1 MEIYYLIVGIALCGI
16 LVSIWNNRQ
25 KNKQMQE
32 NVDESHPSASAS
44 LSDHDESSNQAR
56 TRDLFLETLIKLG
69 CQYEL
74 ADGDNERI
82 DFFYQG
88 ECFSAYASNYKL
100 YVSLWDTYWKQVEL
114 QDIDEVCCLRK
125 AINTSNINARVTT
138 IYTIDEANSKMIV
151 HSKSTIPFLSS
162 MPVIENYLRTE
173 LNVFFRAHHII
184 EMEMLRQRENMT
196 GN

>member
-25 KNKQMQE
+25 ENKQMQE

-44 LSDHDESSNQAR
+44 LSDHDESGNQAR
-56 TRDLFLETLIKLG
+56 TRDFFLDTLIKLG

-74 ADGDNERI
+74 ADGDDKRI
-82 DFFYQG
+82 DFFYHG
-88 ECFSAYASNYKL
+88 ECFSAYASNDKL

-173 LNVFFRAHHII
+173 LNVFFRTHHII
-184 EMEMLRQRENMT
+184 EVAMLRQRENMT
-196 GN
+196 GD

>member
-25 KNKQMQE
+25 ENKQMQE

-44 LSDHDESSNQAR
+44 LSDHDESGNQAR
-56 TRDLFLETLIKLG
+56 TRDLFLDTLIKLG

-74 ADGDNERI
+74 ADGDDKRI
-82 DFFYQG
+82 DFFYHG
-88 ECFSAYASNYKL
+88 ECFSAYASNDKL

-173 LNVFFRAHHII
+173 LNVFFRTHHII
-184 EMEMLRQRENMT
+184 EVAMLRQRENMT
-196 GN
+196 GD

>member
-1 MEIYYLIVGIALCGI
+1 MEIYYFIVGIALCGI
-16 LVSIWNNRQ
+16 LISIWNNRLE
-25 KNKQMQE
+25 NKQMQE
-32 NVDESHPSASAS
+32 NVDESHSSASAS
-44 LSDHDESSNQAR
+44 LSDYDESGNQAR

-74 ADGDNERI
+74 ADGYDERI

-88 ECFSAYASNYKL
+88 EYFSAYASNDKL

-138 IYTIDEANSKMIV
+138 IYTIDEANNKMIV
-151 HSKSTIPFLSS
+151 HSKSTIPLMPS
-162 MPVIENYLRTE
+162 MPIIENYLRAE

-184 EMEMLRQRENMT
+184 EVEMQRQRENMT
-196 GN
+196 GD

>member
-25 KNKQMQE
+25 ENKQMQE

-44 LSDHDESSNQAR
+44 LSDHDESGNQAR
-56 TRDLFLETLIKLG
+56 TRDLFLDTLIKLG
-69 CQYEL
+69 RQYEL
-74 ADGDNERI
+74 ADGDDKRI
-82 DFFYQG
+82 DFFYHG
-88 ECFSAYASNYKL
+88 ECFSAYASNDKL

-173 LNVFFRAHHII
+173 LNVFFRTHHII
-184 EMEMLRQRENMT
+184 EVAMLRQRENMT
-196 GN
+196 GD